1 MGSVVLDEPSLGL
14 PPVLVTET
22 FRFPMSPLGH
32 KRRVEARQAGSA
44 VPPAKH
50 GRQRF
55 LQPPSTIAI
64 TACLA

>member
-32 KRRVEARQAGSA
+32 KRWVEARQAGSA
-44 VPPAKH
+44 VPRPNTD
-50 GRQRF
+50 GSDFLSRPRQSRS
-55 LQPPSTIAI
+55 L
-64 TACLA
+64 LV